1 MHFLRAGF
9 AEHPHE
15 GTLGVTAN
23 DGVVDDDEALAGNHG
38 LERVE
43 LQTDTEL
50 TDGLRGLNE
59 GSAHVSVLD
68 QAVTVGDA
76 RLFGV
81 TNSGGDTGFGG
92 GHDQVSLH
100 RVLAGE
106 LAAHFNAR
114 FVDATTGDGGVRAG

>member
-1 MHFLRAGF
+1 MHFLRTGL

-15 GTLGVTAN
+15 GALGVTAN
-23 DGVVDDDEALAGNHG
+23 DGVVNHNEALAGNHG

-43 LQTDTEL
+43 LQADTEL

-59 GSAHVSVLD
+59 GSAHVGVLD
-68 QAVTVGDA
+68 QTVAVGDA
-76 RLFGV
+76 GFFGV
-81 TNSGGDTGFGG
+81 TNSGRDTGFGG

-106 LAAHFNAR
+106 LTAHFNAR
-114 FVDATTGDGGVRAG
+114 FVDATTGNGGVRAG